1 MCSRINDIGCGPVGN
16 AQQVHSE
23 GGGGGKQDVMGGRG
37 GMESLA
43 L

>member
-16 AQQVHSE
+16 AQQVFSE
-23 GGGGGKQDVMGGRG
+23 GGGGKQDVMGGRG